1 MLVIEHACELLD
13 FDEVR
18 FELILLGFLLFD
30 CPIVHRLVSKEGLH
44 AVCVKHSHLFNLE
57 LVQIEMFDSEKLTK
71 FKIDRRTDPENRTTR
86 LIFYHLDIQG
96 ILRDILMKLDLE
108 VIIRDLVTISA
119 LKSKEY

>member
-1 MLVIEHACELLD
+1 
-13 FDEVR
+13 
-18 FELILLGFLLFD
+18 
-30 CPIVHRLVSKEGLH
+30 
-44 AVCVKHSHLFNLE
+44 
-57 LVQIEMFDSEKLTK
+57 MFDSEKLTK